1 MSYYGSPYEFYP
13 VHSRYPPG
21 DGYDMR
27 DLHPHDHH
35 MSDIHPDD
43 AYYFPPPTPTM
54 YSPHHSSNPHFS
66 PFDAAPYD
74 VPPAPHTIVVGD
86 RTERPHL
93 SSNLGNSFAIPK
105 GTRNAMHRVITA
117 NDSVGSAAAKSR
129 AASTASS
136 TVKTAAQAVGA
147 TTTATAGMK
156 GTRAA
161 AAGLRPINVKFE
173 NNKPPPGR
181 SSAASPKGRTPTTA
195 TTIPCSPSQ
204 NPSSTL
210 IAPPTWKRMFEA
222 ARARAQGEAG
232 VAGPVVELASQVLNK
247 RCVQVNGGIRKFV
260 VNVDSTILRRGVLS
274 SRSNEGMTVA
284 LYLFQP
290 ARGSGG
296 DLISTDT
303 MLCKMKVSVDDTQ
316 LLPATGMSN
325 GVQINLLPALTPE
338 KFEKSSVTLT
348 IEAKPEDFAQGL
360 AMICL
365 RRLDPQMCPTTKGR
379 LSAAVPSLLR
389 RHSAP
394 SRPPYPL
401 IAPAAAPNKRG
412 SSTLSAS
419 PGLASPVDPPFARG
433 GSACSDGKL
442 LKDHD
447 MDVEVGDQIVS
458 LICPVALTR
467 IRIPGKG
474 RECKHAQSFDLE
486 TFTKLSMMSAKW
498 KCSVCGDAIDKTDL
512 IVSEPFLHYLAAYP
526 DAERCIVRSNGSHA
540 PYAEPSAAQKRRKVR
555 SNAGPRKEPETV
567 TVVVDLCDEP
577 SSASPPES
585 SSTPVDDASSQATN
599 AMDIDEPQPQ
609 QAEAPQAEVSVPAKQ
624 TPSSSR
630 AAAAGK
636 LSQDDSLAM
645 VPLMPIAHQLRPED
659 FSEPLIY
666 WVDRTGGRAIA
677 SAAEAECGGG
687 RGVHNDTEPPA
698 TAAMIASA
706 AEGDECERRDPL
718 RSEQEEEEDRYCNE
732 DGVHSN
738 HSIAHSGCED
748 IASMSPEERT
758 ALIHRIFADAAEEAT
773 CSLANNHNGDSTHN
787 NTDSN
792 LNAANGCQQLQA
804 VVLESP
810 PPAISNAQ
818 VQCPVSMMQGLEAV
832 SDDGNESDASERT
845 VLREDVTSSISNAA
859 GRGTPLP
866 RSAVA

>member
-35 MSDIHPDD
+35 MSDMHPDD
-43 AYYFPPPTPTM
+43 AWCYGPPPTPTM

-74 VPPAPHTIVVGD
+74 VPPPPHAIVVGD
-86 RTERPHL
+86 RAERAHI

-117 NDSVGSAAAKSR
+117 NDSVGPAAKSR
-129 AASTASS
+129 ASAPSS
-136 TVKTAAQAVGA
+136 NVKTAAQAVGA
-147 TTTATAGMK
+147 TTTATAGVK

-161 AAGLRPINVKFE
+161 AARLRPINVKFE

-195 TTIPCSPSQ
+195 TTATPCSPSQ

-260 VNVDSTILRRGVLS
+260 VNIDSTILRRGVLS

-365 RRLDPQMCPTTKGR
+365 RRLDPQMCPTAKGR

-401 IAPAAAPNKRG
+401 IAPAAAPNKRS

-433 GSACSDGKL
+433 GSACSDGK

-498 KCSVCGDAIDKTDL
+498 KCSVCGDPIEKTDL

-526 DAERCIVRSNGSHA
+526 EAERCIVRSNGSHA

-555 SNAGPRKEPETV
+555 SSAGPRKEPETV
-567 TVVVDLCDEP
+567 TVVVDLCDDAPVE
-577 SSASPPES
+577 SSPQGS
-585 SSTPVDDASSQATN
+585 SSTPADDSSSQATN
-599 AMDIDEPQPQ
+599 TMDIDQPQ
-609 QAEAPQAEVSVPAKQ
+609 SQQTEEESQAEVPVLAKQ
-624 TPSSSR
+624 TPSP
-630 AAAAGK
+630 AKAGK
-636 LSQDDSLAM
+636 PSQDDALAM

-677 SAAEAECGGG
+677 SAAEAACGGRAG
-687 RGVHNDTEPPA
+687 NEADSPTA
-698 TAAMIASA
+698 AAMIASA
-706 AEGDECERRDPL
+706 AEGGECERRMDSP
-718 RSEQEEEEDRYCNE
+718 RSEPQEDVRHCNGG
-732 DGVHSN
+732 DTHSN
-738 HSIAHSGCED
+738 HNHTNSGCED
-748 IASMSPEERT
+748 IATMSPEERA

-773 CSLANNHNGDSTHN
+773 CSLANNSNSYNN

-792 LNAANGCQQLQA
+792 LNAANGCQQEQ
-804 VVLESP
+804 VVLLKSP
-810 PPAISNAQ
+810 PPGTSTAQ
-818 VQCPVSMMQGLEAV
+818 QQCPVSLMQGLEAV

-845 VLREDVTSSISNAA
+845 VLREDVTNAT
-859 GRGTPLP
+859 GRAA